1 MMEKPFTPIRFSY
14 HKGTSLIEVLVAL
27 VIVALGIL
35 GLAGLQARA
44 TMAEFESYQRSQAI
58 VLASD
63 MMERIRMN
71 RAHLG
76 SFKAISDAST
86 GAGYLGTSG
95 ASSYALTCPPA
106 DPTDR
111 AEADLCDWQDL
122 LLGSSESIG
131 SNKVGAMVAGRG
143 CIFYDSTTE
152 LAGVPDSGLFRIAI
166 SWQGSQ
172 ETVAPS
178 INCANGVYAMEA
190 KRRTIQVSFRLANLK

>member
-1 MMEKPFTPIRFSY
+1 MSN
-14 HKGTSLIEVLVAL
+14 KGTSLIEVLVAL

-44 TMAEFESYQRSQAI
+44 TVAEFESYQRSQAI

-63 MMERIRMN
+63 MVERIRMN
-71 RAHLG
+71 RANLG
-76 SFKAISDAST
+76 YFKSISDAVT
-86 GAGYLGTSG
+86 GAGYLGTTG
-95 ASSYALTCPPA
+95 ANSYALTCPPA
-106 DPTDR
+106 VSTDR
-111 AEADLCDWQDL
+111 AGADLCDWQDL
-122 LLGSSESIG
+122 LLGSSESKG
-131 SNKVGAMVAGRG
+131 SNKVGAMVGGRG

-178 INCANGVYAMEA
+178 INCANGVYDTEA
-190 KRRTIQVSFRLANLK
+190 KRRTIEVSFRLANLK